1 MEHNVE
7 VVKLTAALSPLVR
20 YLYKKGITSVN
31 GYDNK
36 IHVTKQFFKETF
48 PVYETETQ
56 TDGSV
61 YLTYDYNGVQ
71 FFCVEKLGG
80 K

>member
-7 VVKLTAALSPLVR
+7 VVKLTAALSPIVR
-20 YLYKKGITSVN
+20 YLYKKGITSIN
-31 GYDNK
+31 GYEDK
-36 IHVTKQFFKETF
+36 IHVTRKFFEETF
-48 PVYETETQ
+48 PVCKRETQ
-56 TDGSV
+56 IDGSV